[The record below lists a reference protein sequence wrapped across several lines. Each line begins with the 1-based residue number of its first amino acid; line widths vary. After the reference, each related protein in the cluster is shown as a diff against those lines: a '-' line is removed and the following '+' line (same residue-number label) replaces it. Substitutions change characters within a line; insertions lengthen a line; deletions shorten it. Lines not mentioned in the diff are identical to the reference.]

1 VVELVGIPVLP
12 FAIGVYLPVQLNA
25 CIMVGGLVR
34 LGFDK
39 MKKPEEEKK
48 EIVNDGI
55 LFCSGMIAGEG
66 LVGILLALFAVF
78 GLDQMLDL
86 SAKLGISPLVSE
98 IGGLVLFGL
107 IVLTVL
113 KFSLWKKRDKK

>member
-1 VVELVGIPVLP
+1 I
-12 FAIGVYLPVQLNA
+12 YLPVHLNA

-34 LGFDK
+34 LALDK
-39 MKKPEEEKK
+39 MKRDENEKK

-78 GLDQMLDL
+78 GIADL
-86 SAKLGISPLVSE
+86 IDISGLINLPPVVSTILSLV
-98 IGGLVLFGL
+98 VFGL
-107 IVLTVL
+107 IVLSLL
-113 KFSLWKKRDKK
+113 KFSLWKKRRKQ